1 MKTYLF
7 SIEYFDKT
15 IDGCKYPA
23 IITISAKDFAEAR
36 KKSKTEL
43 GLKSK
48 DIIQVSLYG
57 PIL

>member
-1 MKTYLF
+1 MDHLF

-23 IITISAKDFAEAR
+23 NTTISAKDFTEAR